1 MPCPQTNDVEC
12 RICHQMMG
20 WDEDY
25 VHVSYELAPPIG
37 GPVHAQCAAEYRRHA
52 RELLDL
58 LDRGNAML
66 GLRRGDS

>member
-12 RICHQMMG
+12 RICHQMMS

-37 GPVHAQCAAEYRRHA
+37 GPAHAQCAERAQAEKEERHA
-52 RELLDL
+52 
-58 LDRGNAML
+58 
-66 GLRRGDS
+66 